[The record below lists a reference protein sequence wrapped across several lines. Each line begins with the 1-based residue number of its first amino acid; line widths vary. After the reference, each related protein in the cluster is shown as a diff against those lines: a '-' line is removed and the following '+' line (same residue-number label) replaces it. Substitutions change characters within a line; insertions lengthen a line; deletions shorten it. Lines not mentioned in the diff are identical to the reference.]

1 MIPDLG
7 ILEIWD
13 KDTILFRCGCHMLIW
28 EPKNFDRTH
37 AVRLDCCGTRD
48 HFDTLLELVDPATVR
63 WANERD
69 LMICLDVE

>member
-1 MIPDLG
+1 M
-7 ILEIWD
+7 
-13 KDTILFRCGCHMLIW
+13 
-28 EPKNFDRTH
+28 
-37 AVRLDCCGTRD
+37 RLDCCGTRD